1 MAKWVQRQVRRLL
14 ARVEQINAP
23 GGIITESQFEQ
34 VCHIV
39 ETRIRAM
46 QKDRRD
52 DKRQARI
59 RVASE
64 AGFDGDAY
72 LDMVAD
78 DVKQL

>member
-1 MAKWVQRQVRRLL
+1 MTKWVQRQVRRLL

-46 QKDRRD
+46 Q
-52 DKRQARI
+52 
-59 RVASE
+59 
-64 AGFDGDAY
+64 
-72 LDMVAD
+72 
-78 DVKQL
+78 